1 MAKKNPRGDGSTVA
15 LNLPPEQVAILR
27 DHLTDWLDGARRDLT
42 TPERLQDPRRT
53 RAEAE
58 AFERLLAALDR
69 GEVTVPDQDAY
80 EALAAAAKGADEASN
95 YAEVVAAHDALY
107 GLLAL
112 LEAGQR

>member
-1 MAKKNPRGDGSTVA
+1 MANANPKGDGSTVA
-15 LNLPPEQVAILR
+15 LDLSTEQVEILR
-27 DHLTDWLDGARRDLT
+27 DHLADWLDGAQRDLT
-42 TPERLQDPRRT
+42 TPERLQDPDRT

-58 AFERLLAALDR
+58 AFKRLLAALDR
-69 GEVTVPDQDAY
+69 GEIPVPDEDAY
-80 EALAAAAKGADEASN
+80 AALSAAAKSADEASN